1 MSRRKICLPQINA
14 NKDISVNKE
23 FLQGEFENLTMGE
36 VIVNVSPENTSLI
49 VVNDGDEPSV
59 FEPSNVI
66 ETKFS
71 ELFENSHQHSNKDVL
86 DNITSDNVESWN
98 NLIQSAHTH
107 ENKTILDSLT
117 EDVINSWNNGEEN
130 VIENITLNLEKL
142 PVANKT
148 VNIDLSDYL
157 KEVPSEYAKTEE
169 IQTWVNEKVDGKFD
183 AVGSADAAEAAAKA
197 DAAEKYQVKG
207 NYEAAGAAA
216 AVEGNLDAHKKD
228 TVMHVT
234 AQEKTDWNA
243 AKSAIDTFLADADMT
258 ENAVDTLRELQ
269 SYMTTEGEAA
279 AELVNKVSAL
289 EAIDHNA
296 YISADTQVLA
306 DAKADAAEKYQ
317 PKGEY
322 EAAGAAATAKAEA
335 IDSAKT
341 WVESQNY
348 VTDTELNNK
357 KYATETWV
365 ENKGYLTS
373 VPAEYAKKT
382 EIPSLDGYATQTWVE
397 NKSYLTSV
405 PAEYVTETELQNK
418 GYLTEHQDIT
428 GKQDVISD
436 LEDIRS
442 GAAKG
447 ATALQSV
454 PAEYVTETELTNK
467 GYATQTW
474 VENKK
479 YLTSHQDISGKQDV
493 ISDLDTIR
501 SGAAKGAT
509 ALQSVPDEY
518 VTETELT
525 NKKYA
530 TETWVE
536 NKSYLTSVP
545 SKYVDSDEL
554 ATELESYMTIV
565 GAGQLST
572 EIYGNISAS
581 VITSV
586 ESAQTWV
593 NNQNF
598 LKSISLSSSTGKTYL
613 VGKDSKTGSTTSL
626 TTSTDDVYM
635 EDGELYATSDERLK
649 DFGDNI
655 SVDLDKL
662 SEIPKAYYTWKT
674 KPQGRKMIGLS
685 AQKIGAL
692 YPEVVSTDENG
703 KMAVSYEKLSV
714 IALAAI
720 DELHKENE
728 ELKNRLKRIEEK
740 LGL

>member
-1 MSRRKICLPQINA
+1 MSRRKICLPQINV

-49 VVNDGDEPSV
+49 VVNEGDEPSV
-59 FEPSNVI
+59 FEPSKN
-66 ETKFS
+66 FS

-86 DNITSDNVESWN
+86 DIITSDNVESWN

-107 ENKTILDSLT
+107 ENKTILDGLT
-117 EDVINSWNNGEEN
+117 EDVINSWNN
-130 VIENITLNLEKL
+130 VIENIILNSEKL

-157 KEVPSEYAKTEE
+157 KEVPSEYAKTVE
-169 IQTWVNEKVDGKFD
+169 IQSWVNEKVDGKFD
-183 AVGSADAAEAAAKA
+183 AIGSADAAEAAAKS

-207 NYEAAGAAA
+207 EYETAGAAAQALADAKSDAAEKYQVKGEYETAGAAA
-216 AVEGNLDAHKKD
+216 AVEGKLDTHKED

-234 AQEKTDWNA
+234 AQERTDWNA

-269 SYMTTEGEAA
+269 SYMTTDGEAA
-279 AELVNKVSAL
+279 AELINKISVL
-289 EAIDHNA
+289 EAIDHDA
-296 YISADTQVLA
+296 YISADTQVLIDAKAYVDGKVDGKFDAAGSAAAAEAAAKADAAEKYQVKGEYEAAGAAAQALAAAKADAAEKYQVKGEYEVAGAAAQALA

-317 PKGEY
+317 VKGEY
-322 EAAGAAATAKAEA
+322 EVAGAAATAKAEA
-335 IDSAKT
+335 IASAKT
-341 WVESQNY
+341 WVEDQ
-348 VTDTELNNK
+348 
-357 KYATETWV
+357 
-365 ENKGYLTS
+365 GYFTS
-373 VPAEYAKKT
+373 
-382 EIPSLDGYATQTWVE
+382 IPS
-397 NKSYLTSV
+397 N
-405 PAEYVTETELQNK
+405 
-418 GYLTEHQDIT
+418 
-428 GKQDVISD
+428 
-436 LEDIRS
+436 
-442 GAAKG
+442 
-447 ATALQSV
+447 
-454 PAEYVTETELTNK
+454 
-467 GYATQTW
+467 
-474 VENKK
+474 
-479 YLTSHQDISGKQDV
+479 
-493 ISDLDTIR
+493 
-501 SGAAKGAT
+501 
-509 ALQSVPDEY
+509 
-518 VTETELT
+518 
-525 NKKYA
+525 
-530 TETWVE
+530 
-536 NKSYLTSVP
+536 
-545 SKYVDSDEL
+545 YVDSDEL
-554 ATELESYMTIV
+554 SSELASYMTIV

-586 ESAQTWV
+586 ESAKTWV
-593 NNQNF
+593 DSQNF

-613 VGKDSKTGSTTSL
+613 IGKDSKTGSTTSL

-635 EDGELYATSDERLK
+635 EEGELYATSDERLK

-685 AQKIGAL
+685 AQKIGTL

>member
-23 FLQGEFENLTMGE
+23 LLQGEFENLTMGE

-49 VVNDGDEPSV
+49 VVNDSDEPSV
-59 FEPSNVI
+59 FEPSNVF
-66 ETKFS
+66 ETKFN
-71 ELFENSHQHSNKDVL
+71 ELYEKSHQHSNKDVL
-86 DNITSDNVESWN
+86 DNITSGNVESWN
-98 NLIQSAHTH
+98 NAEQNAISTSAEYVDKQIIFLLSGATGAFDTLKEVEDWINSHSGETNTLIEDINNLTQSAHTH
-107 ENKTILDSLT
+107 GNKAILDSLT
-117 EDVINSWNNGEEN
+117 EDVINSWNNGEKN
-130 VIENITLNLEKL
+130 VIEKITLNSEELS
-142 PVANKT
+142 VVNKT
-148 VNIDLSDYL
+148 VNIDLSEYL
-157 KEVPSEYAKTEE
+157 TEVPSGYAKTNE
-169 IQTWVNEKVDGKFD
+169 IQSWVNEKVDGKFD
-183 AVGSADAAEAAAKA
+183 TIGSASAAEAAAKA

-216 AVEGNLDAHKKD
+216 QALVDAKADAAEKYQVKGNYETAGAAAQALTDAKADAAEKYQPKGNYEVAGTAAVVDGKIENHKNN
-228 TVMHVT
+228 TTIHIT
-234 AQEKTDWNA
+234 SQERNNWSA

-269 SYMTTEGEAA
+269 SYMTADGEAA
-279 AELVNKVSAL
+279 AELVNKISAL

-306 DAKADAAEKYQ
+306 DAKADAANKYQ
-317 PKGEY
+317 PKGNY
-322 EAAGAAATAKAEA
+322 ETAGAAATAKNEA
-335 IDSAKT
+335 IASAKT
-341 WVESQNY
+341 WVEDQDY
-348 VTDTELNNK
+348 VTATDLNNK

-365 ENKGYLTS
+365 ENKKYLTS

-382 EIPSLDGYATQTWVE
+382 DIPSLDGYATQTWVE
-397 NKSYLTSV
+397 NKKYLTSV
-405 PAEYVTETELQNK
+405 PAEYAKKT
-418 GYLTEHQDIT
+418 DIPSL
-428 GKQDVISD
+428 D
-436 LEDIRS
+436 
-442 GAAKG
+442 
-447 ATALQSV
+447 
-454 PAEYVTETELTNK
+454 

-474 VENKK
+474 VENKG
-479 YLTSHQDISGKQDV
+479 YLTSI
-493 ISDLDTIR
+493 
-501 SGAAKGAT
+501 
-509 ALQSVPDEY
+509 
-518 VTETELT
+518 
-525 NKKYA
+525 
-530 TETWVE
+530 
-536 NKSYLTSVP
+536 P

-554 ATELESYMTIV
+554 TSELESYMTIS
-565 GAGQLST
+565 GAGLLST
-572 EIYGNISAS
+572 EIYGNMSAG
-581 VITSV
+581 VITSI

-593 NNQNF
+593 NSENF

-626 TTSTDDVYM
+626 TTSTDDIYM
-635 EDGELYATSDERLK
+635 EDGVLYATSDERLK

-674 KPQGRKMIGLS
+674 NPQGRKMIGLS

-728 ELKNRLKRIEEK
+728 ELKDRLKRIEEK